1 MRFRCKACGQEAPT
15 SQATMRANS
24 EGKPIPVCPRCIKK
38 SDSARRSLDQFK
50 EKRRVL
56 DIMGSCFEDLEI
68 YEDGK
73 GKEHALAFLKK
84 NLPMFP
90 QIADAWRTGGLSAA
104 ISARSKINAEYS
116 EQTRIL
122 RDRLLSN
129 VGHCTDA
136 KEYKEPLESILLERA
151 DALGQRFEVKNEKNP
166 MKRSAR
172 RREKERCL
180 AIGRRREK
188 ERERKRNIKGAERS
202 KTIRGNARGNE
213 DHDAICEAVYDFLT
227 GDEKD

>member
-38 SDSARRSLDQFK
+38 SDSARRALAQFK

-68 YEDGK
+68 CEGGE
-73 GKEHALAFLKK
+73 GKEHTLAFLKK

-129 VGHCTDA
+129 IGHCADA
-136 KEYKEPLESILLERA
+136 KEYKVPLEDILLARA
-151 DALGQRFEVKNEKNP
+151 DALSQRFEVKNEKNP
-166 MKRSAR
+166 MKRNAR

-188 ERERKRNIKGAERS
+188 QRERKRNIKGAQF
-202 KTIRGNARGNE
+202 IRLTRRLSGSSE
-213 DHDAICEAVYDFLT
+213 EIIDALY